1 MTLTSLICTFMICAW
16 GDCSVVPECRSLA
29 ERGVVDRFQKMTHE
43 TKRNFRVLS
52 ALQTRIED
60 LENISPIDM
69 ESRQARLRTSSW
81 IGPTNK
87 ICHSLSDEGGMT
99 RHNVPADTHTY
110 SNHIRSGLDHR
121 IDIQFS

>member
-81 IGPTNK
+81 IPDLRIK
-87 ICHSLSDEGGMT
+87 YAHSLSDDEGGMT
-99 RHNVPADTHTY
+99 PAQ
-110 SNHIRSGLDHR
+110 RAC
-121 IDIQFS
+121 